1 MKGQAK
7 VKGKIKKVWRGKD
20 MMEGTK
26 TKDTEKEKKGKGRDG
41 KGNGKER
48 EWKGKQNE
56 RKGREEKE
64 AMHTGREVAGK
75 DEKEERGKEGK
86 KEEN

>member
-48 EWKGKQNE
+48 EWKGKQ
-56 RKGREEKE
+56 K
-64 AMHTGREVAGK
+64 
-75 DEKEERGKEGK
+75 
-86 KEEN
+86 